1 MGATGYTPT
10 IMMTIFPAIEDDI
23 MKLKKPTKTKNA
35 AAKSL
40 SEKKHRPQVIPD
52 KRRESYDRYM
62 MRKLRE
68 VWHKGDSD
76 GD

>member
-1 MGATGYTPT
+1 
-10 IMMTIFPAIEDDI
+10 
-23 MKLKKPTKTKNA
+23 MKKKPTKTKNA

-68 VWHKGDSD
+68 YWGRGDRH

>member
-1 MGATGYTPT
+1 
-10 IMMTIFPAIEDDI
+10 
-23 MKLKKPTKTKNA
+23 MKKKPTKTKNA

-62 MRKLRE
+62 ARKLRE
-68 VWHKGDSD
+68 RWRKGDHD

>member
-1 MGATGYTPT
+1 
-10 IMMTIFPAIEDDI
+10 MMKPP
-23 MKLKKPTKTKNA
+23 KKPKNQ

-68 VWHKGDSD
+68 VWYKKDVD
-76 GD
+76 D